1 MFSRKRND
9 AWIFSAAEAKGMVKY
24 ISIFRLKPGYD
35 PQESY
40 QIWMN
45 EHVPYVKEVMSP
57 ELTGYVVGRVVHDMT
72 NEEKFF
78 GSVQLSFENLDDAK
92 KAWEKMF
99 NNPPDELYKRI
110 TDIRRVII
118 EETDVFS

>member
-1 MFSRKRND
+1 MIRHFHSVRK
-9 AWIFSAAEAKGMVKY
+9 AKGMVKY
-24 ISIFRLKPGYD
+24 ISIFRLKTGYD

-45 EHVPYVKEVMSP
+45 EHVPYIKKVMSP
-57 ELTGYVVGRVVHDMT
+57 ELTGYVVGKVVHDMT
-72 NEEKFF
+72 KGEKFF
-78 GSVQLSFENLDDAK
+78 GSVQLSFQSLDDAK
-92 KAWEKMF
+92 KAW
-99 NNPPDELYKRI
+99 NRVLDDPPDELYKRI

>member
-1 MFSRKRND
+1 MIRHFHSVRK
-9 AWIFSAAEAKGMVKY
+9 AKGMVKY
-24 ISIFRLKPGYD
+24 ISIFRLKPGFD

-45 EHVPYVKEVMSP
+45 EHVPYVKEVMSQ
-57 ELTGYVVGRVVHDMT
+57 ELTGYVVGKVVHDMT
-72 NEEKFF
+72 KGEKFF
-78 GSVQLSFENLDDAK
+78 GSVQLSFQSLDDAK
-92 KAWEKMF
+92 KAWKRMLD
-99 NNPPDELYKRI
+99 NPPDELYKRI